1 MSRLG
6 LGLGSQISAGKLTIY
21 DADAL
26 TYINAVQAA
35 DGQSLE
41 NGVKVAINDFV
52 VGCKADGT
60 WTALINACIMAG
72 ARTLSG
78 ALIPLTGLAP
88 TNNNFVSGDYD
99 RKTGLIGNAST
110 KALLLGYNNTSI
122 PTDNSHLSCYV
133 TQAPTI
139 GATNKI
145 FIGTATG
152 TGGRFYAQCN
162 TVSALNI
169 KNRSSAAAGISIA
182 GEGITLGFKGHSRN
196 SSTNTIIRSS
206 QTNTTDTTASTTP
219 TSQSMGVFTGASGVN
234 YSDARMSF
242 YSVGTNIDLALLD
255 TRVTTLMNTLA
266 SVIS

>member
-60 WTALINACIMAG
+60 WTALTNACIMAG

-78 ALIPLTGLAP
+78 ALIPLTGVAP
-88 TNNNFVSGDYD
+88 TNNNFVSGDYN

-110 KALLLGYNNTSI
+110 KSLTTQYNNSSI
-122 PTDNSHLSCYV
+122 PVDNDHISCYV

-139 GATNKI
+139 GAATRM
-145 FIGTATG
+145 FIGTTTG
-152 TGGRFYAQCN
+152 VLGRLWLQCDTN
-162 TVSALNI
+162 SALNI
-169 KNRSSAAAGISIA
+169 KNRLSAAGGISIA
-182 GEGITLGFKGHSRN
+182 GEGITLGFKGHSRS

-206 QTNTTDTTASTTP
+206 QANTTDTTVSVSRVNALV
-219 TSQSMGVFTGASGVN
+219 GVFAGSGSSS

-242 YSVGTNIDLALLD
+242 YSLGPNLDLALLD
-255 TRVTTLMNTLA
+255 TRITTLMTTLA
-266 SVIS
+266 SVLP

>member
-1 MSRLG
+1 MGFFVTSGILNRNG
-6 LGLGSQISAGKLTIY
+6 FFGEGF
-21 DADAL
+21 DPDAL
-26 TYINAVQAA
+26 DYINRVETA
-35 DGQSLE
+35 DGERLE
-41 NGVKVAINDFV
+41 PRVRTAINQFV
-52 VGCKADGT
+52 LGCKQDGT
-60 WTALINACIMAG
+60 WAALTHACIMAG

-78 ALIPLTGLAP
+78 ALIPLTGVAP
-88 TNNNFVSGDYD
+88 TNNNFVSGDYS

-110 KALLLGYNNTSI
+110 KALLTGYNNTSI

-139 GATNKI
+139 GATNRV

-152 TGGRFYAQCN
+152 TGGRFYLQCN

-169 KNRSSAAAGISIA
+169 RNRSSSAAGISIA
-182 GEGITLGFKGHSRN
+182 GEGITLGFKGHSRS

-206 QTNTTDTTASTTP
+206 QTNTTDATASASSL
-219 TSQSMGVFTGASGVN
+219 SQSMGVFTGASGVN
-234 YSDARMSF
+234 YSDARMPF
-242 YSVGTNIDLALLD
+242 YSIGTNINLALLD